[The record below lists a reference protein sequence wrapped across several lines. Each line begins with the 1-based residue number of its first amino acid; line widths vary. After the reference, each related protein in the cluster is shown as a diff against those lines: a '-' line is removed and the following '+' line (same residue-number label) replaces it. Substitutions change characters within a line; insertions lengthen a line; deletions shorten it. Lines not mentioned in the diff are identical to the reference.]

1 MSKPILYVDDDL
13 PTGRPRLEATGL
25 PFREKVPRDVADDG
39 SISEALQDTKIV
51 LMDYDLHD
59 DDASSSAPLD
69 GLELL
74 ERFRARIRR
83 HHDQGASVPLLTIY
97 SNQIGRLAEQHD
109 DCPEVPYMLARRA
122 KVDWVFDKQEPSDA
136 EDAFGEQLGEILRAF
151 DLPMGSSGGG
161 VERQLA
167 AFLGLPEE
175 ADWADLA
182 LEELLDLRPPV
193 QEDLSL
199 PGARVRLM
207 RWLLQVALPFPGCFV
222 DLDSVAVR
230 FRLLPRDLS
239 AVIARDAG
247 SELASLLDRARYR
260 GPLACFFPARYWKA
274 GVDTILWR
282 MTEGRSPANPAVRKT
297 IANAI
302 GEEVPLIDVADPVL
316 VVSPETFEPTGEVAS
331 IDEVV
336 QIQTDLWPPTIEPP
350 WVRIVDIAKDRK
362 LRAMVV
368 SKDRDRI
375 GEVPE

>member
-13 PTGRPRLEATGL
+13 PTGRIRLAATGL

-74 ERFRARIRR
+74 ERFRATIRR
-83 HHDQGASVPLLTIY
+83 HHDQDANVPLLTIY
-97 SNQIGRLAEQHD
+97 SNQIRRLAEQHD
-109 DCPEVPYMLARRA
+109 ECPVVPYMLARRA
-122 KVDWVFDKQEPSDA
+122 NVDWVFDKQEPSDA

-175 ADWADLA
+175 ADWSNLA
-182 LEELLDLRPPV
+182 LEQLLDMRPPV
-193 QEDLSL
+193 QKDLSR
-199 PGARVRLM
+199 PGARVALL

-230 FRLLPRDLS
+230 FRLQPRDLS
-239 AVIARDAG
+239 AAITRHAE
-247 SELASLLDRARYR
+247 SELAALLDRTRYH
-260 GPLACFFPARYWKA
+260 GPLSGLFPTRYWKA
-274 GVDTILWR
+274 GVDYIVWR
-282 MTEGRSPANPAVRKT
+282 TTEGCSPANPIVRQT
-297 IANAI
+297 IADVI
-302 GEEVPLIDVADPVL
+302 GEEVPPIKVADPVL
-316 VVSPETFEPTGEVAS
+316 VVSPESFLPTGDIAS

-350 WVRIVDIAKDRK
+350 WVRIVDIAKDRE

-375 GEVPE
+375 GEVPG